1 VEAPHKGGP
10 NRARHA
16 LKNRLVRSTSPG
28 PGIAGGLNRHRM
40 TRDQGALARGA
51 ISARRGSYSSH
62 QRNGVATMKCLL
74 VVAHPLPDSLCA
86 HLAQRAAT
94 VLAAAGHEVVREDL
108 YAEAFEPALTAGE
121 RQTYYAADYDHRAV
135 AGQVARL
142 LEAEALVLVFPTWW
156 FGFPAILKGWF
167 DRVWGPGIAYD
178 HADDLGAIKPR
189 LHKLRRVL
197 AVTTLGSPWW
207 VDRLVMRRPV
217 RRVLKTAILGTCAPA
232 CRFDM
237 LTLYQAEKL
246 APAAV
251 AGFCERLE
259 RVLGRWR

>member
-1 VEAPHKGGP
+1 
-10 NRARHA
+10 
-16 LKNRLVRSTSPG
+16 
-28 PGIAGGLNRHRM
+28 
-40 TRDQGALARGA
+40 
-51 ISARRGSYSSH
+51 
-62 QRNGVATMKCLL
+62 MKCLV

-94 VLAAAGHEVVREDL
+94 ALSAAGHEVMREDL
-108 YAEAFEPALTAGE
+108 YADAFDPALTAAE
-121 RQTYYAADYDHRAV
+121 RQTYYTAAYDHRAV
-135 AGQVARL
+135 ADQVARL

-178 HADDLGAIKPR
+178 HADDLGVIQPR

-207 VDRLVMRRPV
+207 VDCLVLRRPV

-232 CRFDM
+232 CRFKM
-237 LTLYQAEKL
+237 LTLYKAEKL
-246 APAAV
+246 ASDAV
-251 AGFCERLE
+251 VGFGARVEQALAG
-259 RVLGRWR
+259 WR